1 MPTIH
6 LPEVQLY
13 YEQAGAGPPIVLVHE
28 FSGSCRSWGRQV
40 EALRPRCTAVTYN
53 CRGYP
58 PSSVPT
64 DPALYSQ
71 EHSVR
76 DLLGLLDALGI
87 ASAAVGGF
95 SMGGGIALA
104 FALDHPDRVRALVLA
119 GTGTGSDGRGE
130 FIREYAPIAD
140 RLESAGPLAVFEEYY
155 PRMATR
161 TPLLRKSPERW
172 KELREEFAGLSGPGL
187 ARTLRGVQFRRPTV
201 YALEPRLTTLRIP
214 TLILVGE
221 EDVPALAP
229 SRFLHS
235 AIPGSRLEVFPAT
248 GHTLN
253 LEEPDRFNKAVLEFL
268 AGVEAKHPHRE
279 GR

>member
-1 MPTIH
+1 MPTIR

-28 FSGSCRSWGRQV
+28 FSGSCRSWSRQV
-40 EALRPRCTAVTYN
+40 EALRPRYTVVTYN

-58 PSSVPT
+58 PSGVPA

-71 EHSVR
+71 ERSIA
-76 DLLGLLDALGI
+76 DLLGLVDALGI
-87 ASAAVGGF
+87 PSAAVCGF
-95 SMGGGIALA
+95 SMGGAIALG
-104 FALDHPDRVRALVLA
+104 FALDHPDRVRALILA
-119 GTGTGSDGRGE
+119 GTGTGSDDRGE
-130 FIREYAPIAD
+130 FIREYSAIAD
-140 RLESAGPLAVFEEYY
+140 RLEAAGPRAVFEEFY

-172 KELREEFAGLSGPGL
+172 KELGEEFAGLSGPGL
-187 ARTLRGVQFRRPTV
+187 ARTLRGVQFERPTV
-201 YALEPRLTTLRIP
+201 HALEPRLTALRIP

-221 EDVPALAP
+221 EDTPALAP
-229 SRFLHS
+229 SRFLHRV
-235 AIPGSRLEVFPAT
+235 IPGSSLEVFPGT

-253 LEEPDRFNKAVLEFL
+253 LEEPERFNKAVLEFL
-268 AGVEAKHPHRE
+268 AGVEAMRPERE